1 MYCSTHPNTEEL
13 FQTVLTAYTKAVGS
27 QGYFELILLN
37 VRMIDWKKLMK
48 SMKCLSIKLFSMKYW
63 LIWNWLN
70 WLEWINLIWAHLNQ
84 FKSPSIHKIL
94 THIVLFHVILMRTK
108 NYKDFLREQV
118 SIKYLT
124 GVRNIEEVWRNPPT
138 WPKTNHA
145 GIAVHLIDFFQKN
158 VTRLRCRDVAGCLG
172 YIDGKTKE
180 NKSPASN

>member
-37 VRMIDWKKLMK
+37 VRLIDWIKLMK

-94 THIVLFHVILMRTK
+94 THIVLFHVINWWELNITRIFHVNKLVSNIKQASEILKKFEEIRQRGRKRTM
-108 NYKDFLREQV
+108 
-118 SIKYLT
+118 
-124 GVRNIEEVWRNPPT
+124 
-138 WPKTNHA
+138 
-145 GIAVHLIDFFQKN
+145 
-158 VTRLRCRDVAGCLG
+158 LG
-172 YIDGKTKE
+172 
-180 NKSPASN
+180 